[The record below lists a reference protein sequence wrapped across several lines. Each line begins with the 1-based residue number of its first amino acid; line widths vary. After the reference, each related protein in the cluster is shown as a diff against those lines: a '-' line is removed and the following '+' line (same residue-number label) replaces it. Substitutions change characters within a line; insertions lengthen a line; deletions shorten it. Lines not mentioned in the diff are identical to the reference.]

1 MPATSLL
8 KIGGAELQA
17 GEPIRLLTAAV
28 APLAHE
34 TSLVIVHGGGSD
46 IARLQQRLGIEPRFI
61 EGLRVTDDESL
72 WAAEMVLSGS
82 VNKRLVAQLVQ
93 ARVRALGL
101 SGVDAGL
108 LIATKIEH
116 PGGDLGHVGNVKY
129 VNTQC
134 LLDLLRLGFTPVVSP
149 ISMGCDGS
157 IYNVNADHAALAIAS
172 ALDVDEMIMLT
183 NVPGVLLDGAVV
195 PNLSRSEAEA
205 HIASGAISGG
215 MIPKVRSALEA
226 VAAGVGRARITDLA
240 GLAAG
245 TGTAVIA

>member
-1 MPATSLL
+1 MAPVTLL

-17 GEPIRLLTAAV
+17 GEPIAALTAAV
-28 APLAHE
+28 APLARE
-34 TSLVIVHGGGSD
+34 TSLVIVHGGGND
-46 IARLQQRLGIEPRFI
+46 IARLQQRLGLEPRFI

-72 WAAEMVLSGS
+72 WAAEMALSGS
-82 VNKRLVAQLVQ
+82 VNKRLVAHLVQ

-108 LIATKIEH
+108 LIANKLEH
-116 PGGDLGHVGNVKY
+116 SGGDLGHVGTIRF
-129 VNTQC
+129 VNTEC

-149 ISMGCDGS
+149 ISLGCDGS
-157 IYNVNADHAALAIAS
+157 VYNVNADHAALAVAC
-172 ALDVDEMIMLT
+172 ALGVNEMIMLT

-195 PNLSRSEAEA
+195 PELRQAEAEA
-205 HIASGAISGG
+205 QIASGAISGG

-226 VAAGVGRARITDLA
+226 VQAGVARVRITDLA

-245 TGTAVIA
+245 AGTAVVA